1 MEIIFIRHADKEGM
15 GENPSLTKKGIKQ
28 AKYLAKRLR
37 KFKKFDEF
45 YCSNLDRAKRT
56 AEIVSKKIKTEP
68 KIEELLNEFETKTFQ
83 KNISKWDKNEK
94 KHYKELISFLKKISK
109 NPDDKKRVL
118 IISHGLTNRIILSYF
133 LELDLDKT
141 IRFRQRETG
150 INSIYW
156 VDKFE
161 NWRLKYWNDNG
172 HVPERFR

>member
-56 AEIVSKKIKTEP
+56 AEIVSKKIRVRPRVKES
-68 KIEELLNEFETKTFQ
+68 LNEFETEIFHERKP
-83 KNISKWDKNEK
+83 KWGKKEK
-94 KHYKELISFLKKISK
+94 RHYEELISFLKKISK

-118 IISHGLTNRIILSYF
+118 IICHGLTNRIILSYF

-161 NWRLKYWNDNG
+161 NWRLKYWNDNN
-172 HVPERFR
+172 HIPERFR